1 MSRVVGFYKKDG
13 KTRPI
18 TKRVPYGVP
27 RNLALEEVE
36 RLRKKGERARLIE
49 TNRDRRLYAPYESK
63 LGLIE
68 KQPAP
73 VTGEPRQDTPTVEKP
88 KESVTS
94 GGNDGPIGTSAEET
108 LSIRDADKMG
118 QEMEKE
124 LSTNKAFK
132 GIPVSKTVTDS
143 GTVLYAMDPNKY
155 MMVFESVGKKIEKP
169 DPNARK
175 LAEFKFPV
183 TTRLN
188 EDQVRG
194 LTSALRKDT
203 SVIFERKIGEP
214 NVRIS
219 VVNSGDGSYA
229 HLYDTESMVVENTAQ
244 DIGGIK
250 SMYDSE
256 NFKTLLRAF
265 KAINKPN
272 HLVFVKVG
280 HITPVALLNEYVSGT
295 GYYDPPPGVVL
306 KGALLA
312 PKIEDR

>member
-1 MSRVVGFYKKDG
+1 MSKVVGFYKKDG

-18 TKRVPYGVP
+18 TKRAPYGVS
-27 RNLALEEVE
+27 RSLAAEEVE
-36 RLRKKGERARLIE
+36 RLRKEGERARLIE
-49 TNRDRRLYAPYESK
+49 TNRNRRLYAPYESK
-63 LGLIE
+63 LSLIE
-68 KQPAP
+68 KQQTP
-73 VTGEPRQDTPTVEKP
+73 VTGEPKQNTPRVDKP
-88 KESVTS
+88 KENVTS
-94 GGNDGPIGTSAEET
+94 SKNDVSEGTSKEET
-108 LSIRDADKMG
+108 LSVRDADKMG

-124 LSTNKAFK
+124 LLTNKAFK
-132 GIPVSKTVTDS
+132 GIPVGKTVTDS
-143 GTVLYAMDPNKY
+143 GTVLYVMDHNKY

-175 LAEFKFPV
+175 PAEFKFPV

-188 EDQVRG
+188 EDQIKG
-194 LTSALRKDT
+194 LTSALRKGT

-244 DIGGIK
+244 DIGAIK

-265 KAINKPN
+265 KAINKSN
-272 HLVFVKVG
+272 HSVFVKVG
-280 HITPVALLNEYVSGT
+280 HITPVALLNEYVSGA
-295 GYYDPPPGVVL
+295 GYYEPPPGVVL

>member
-1 MSRVVGFYKKDG
+1 MSRVIGFYKKDG

-18 TKRVPYGVP
+18 TKRVPYGVS
-27 RNLALEEVE
+27 RSLALEEVE

-49 TNRDRRLYAPYESK
+49 TNRKRKLYAPYESR

-68 KQPAP
+68 KQLAP
-73 VTGEPRQDTPTVEKP
+73 VTGKPKQNTPAIEKP

-94 GGNDGPIGTSAEET
+94 GGNNRPIGSSAGET
-108 LSIRDADKMG
+108 LSVRDADKMG

-143 GTVLYAMDPNKY
+143 GTVLYVMDHNKY

-175 LAEFKFPV
+175 PAEFKFPV

-188 EDQVRG
+188 EDQIRG
-194 LTSALRKDT
+194 LTSALRKGT

-229 HLYDTESMVVENTAQ
+229 HLYDTESMVVENTAE
-244 DIGGIK
+244 DIGAIK

-265 KAINKPN
+265 KAINKPD

-280 HITPVALLNEYVSGT
+280 HETPVALLNEYVSGT

-306 KGALLA
+306 KGAMLA
-312 PKIEDR
+312 PKFEDR